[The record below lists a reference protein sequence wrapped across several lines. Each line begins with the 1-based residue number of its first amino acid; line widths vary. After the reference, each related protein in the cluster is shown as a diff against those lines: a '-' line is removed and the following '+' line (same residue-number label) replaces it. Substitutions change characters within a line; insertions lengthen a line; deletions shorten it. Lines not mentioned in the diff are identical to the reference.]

1 MLHINYDPVKK
12 QSSKERLVIPS
23 HAPVTIENVAEKIA
37 KKKLNSARKSMV
49 DPLMSDISNPLDF
62 AKLYQKNI

>member
-1 MLHINYDPVKK
+1 MHINYDPVKK

-23 HAPVTIENVAEKIA
+23 HAPVTIENVAEKMA

-49 DPLMSDISNPLDF
+49 DPLMPDISNPLDF